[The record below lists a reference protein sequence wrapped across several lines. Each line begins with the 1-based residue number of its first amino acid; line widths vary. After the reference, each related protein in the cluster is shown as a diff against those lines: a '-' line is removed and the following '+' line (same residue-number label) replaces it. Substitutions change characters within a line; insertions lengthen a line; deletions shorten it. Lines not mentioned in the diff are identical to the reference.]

1 MKEEEIKV
9 TDGETVEN
17 EQDKNVTDTVDNEQG
32 DVDIN
37 ENTDTAEQ
45 ENDADEADS
54 ANMSEEKSPLE
65 VANEEIAALKDKY
78 LRTVAEFENYKK
90 RTLKEKAELILNGGE
105 KTVTAILP
113 VLDDFERAL
122 ADKTEDAVAIKEGME
137 LIFKKFVKSLE
148 SLGVKKIE
156 TEDKTFDVDFHEA
169 IAMVPGVG
177 DDKKGKVIDC
187 VQTGYTLNDKV
198 IRHAKV
204 AVGQE

>member
-187 VQTGYTLNDKV
+187 LQTGYTLNDKV

-204 AVGQE
+204 AVGQ

>member
-17 EQDKNVTDTVDNEQG
+17 EQDKNVTDSVDNEQG

-122 ADKTEDAVAIKEGME
+122 ADKTEDAIAIKEGME

-204 AVGQE
+204 AVGQ